1 METEQEGF
9 LDQHVKERLKRE
21 QEVLDKERAKH
32 QKKIESRD
40 FFAELNA
47 KYKNKGENYGN
58 IKSDSG
64 RKSIGLDEA

>member
-21 QEVLDKERAKH
+21 QEVLEREHTKH
-32 QKKIESRD
+32 QKKVEST
-40 FFAELNA
+40 EWL
-47 KYKNKGENYGN
+47 KIISKGENYGN

-64 RKSIGLDEA
+64 RKSIGLDEV

>member
-21 QEVLDKERAKH
+21 QEVLEREHAKH
-32 QKKIESRD
+32 QKKIEDTEWLKIIS
-40 FFAELNA
+40 
-47 KYKNKGENYGN
+47 KGENYGN

-64 RKSIGLDEA
+64 RKSIELDEV

>member
-1 METEQEGF
+1 MEIVQEGF

-21 QEVLDKERAKH
+21 QEVLEREHEKH
-32 QKKIESRD
+32 QKKLESTD
-40 FFAELNA
+40 WL
-47 KYKNKGENYGN
+47 KIISKGENYGN

>member
-21 QEVLDKERAKH
+21 QEVLEREHEKH
-32 QKKIESRD
+32 QKKVEST
-40 FFAELNA
+40 EWL
-47 KYKNKGENYGN
+47 KIISKGENYGN

-64 RKSIGLDEA
+64 RKSIGLDEV

>member
-21 QEVLDKERAKH
+21 QEVLEREH
-32 QKKIESRD
+32 EKKKKKVEST
-40 FFAELNA
+40 EWL
-47 KYKNKGENYGN
+47 KIISKGENYGN

-64 RKSIGLDEA
+64 RKSIELDEV